1 MLEKKIQKLSSY
13 FEKQNFI
20 KLKSEAEKII
30 RKEPNCAAALQY
42 VGIALIMMRRYD
54 EALTYLD
61 KAIKITP
68 NDGPILDTFSNLY
81 FEKCDYQIAL
91 DYQLKSLEIDR
102 SNYNGLE
109 KLGDIYSAVGN
120 PVKAVLAYKEAYLKG
135 NGSEQMLF
143 RLVTLLR
150 DNGRFDEAQDY
161 LMLTDHN
168 NPASQFEQ
176 IKLYIYCGEVE
187 LGIRAATKLLE
198 TQQDLRK
205 ELVEVFQAL
214 GEIAKSREVASQII
228 NDDLPHSAFKA
239 ISFGLV
245 EQDWLDRYVIMY
257 SDKKIDKSQ
266 LVNYYFAL
274 ASYFKLKD
282 RNKWFQYLKKGNQ
295 AKLDLATKP
304 YNLPEELDCFDRII
318 TSHRG
323 SNLRPSSITSD
334 APIFVVGMPRSG
346 TTLVETII
354 GNHSKCTF
362 LGESLTLNYSLKKVQ
377 GKSLFE
383 GLNGITSYVDDLE
396 QLDITKIANEYLR
409 LNKSRL
415 KGVSHFVDKMP
426 HNFLHIGIIVKAFP
440 NAKII
445 HCRRNPIDTCL
456 SIFEQNFHTFHNY
469 GSSLD
474 TLIPYYKKYI
484 ELMSYWR
491 DTLPNGSFYDIEYE
505 ELTKNPDDE
514 VNSLLKFCHLPFE
527 NQCLEFE
534 KQKRTVVTA
543 SLEQVRKGIY
553 TSSQQ
558 RWLGLEQ
565 HIKPLLDAFDE
576 YI

>member
-30 RKEPNCAAALQY
+30 RKEPNCAVALQY

-61 KAIKITP
+61 KAIKISP

-81 FEKCDYQIAL
+81 FEKKNYQLAL

-102 SNYNGLE
+102 SNFDGLK
-109 KLGDIYSAVGN
+109 KLGEIYSVVGN
-120 PVKAVLAYKEAYLKG
+120 PIKAVLAYKEAYLKG
-135 NGSEQMLF
+135 NGSEQVLLK
-143 RLVTLLR
+143 LVALLC
-150 DNGRFDEAQDY
+150 DSGRFDEAQDY
-161 LMLTDHN
+161 LMLTEQN
-168 NPASQFEQ
+168 NPASQLEQ
-176 IKLYIYCGEVE
+176 IKIYIYCGETK
-187 LGIRAATKLLE
+187 LGICAANKLLE
-198 TQQDLRK
+198 TQQGLRK
-205 ELVEVFQAL
+205 ELVDAFQAL
-214 GEIAKSREVASQII
+214 GEIAKSREVAIQMI
-228 NDDLPHSAFKA
+228 NDDLPYSAFKA

-245 EQDWLDRYVIMY
+245 EQDWLDRYLIMY

-266 LVNYYFAL
+266 LINYYFAL

-295 AKLDLATKP
+295 AKLELAAKP
-304 YNLPEELDCFDRII
+304 YNLYEELDCFDRII
-318 TSHRG
+318 TSHSG
-323 SNLRPSSITSD
+323 LNLRPSNITSD

-362 LGESLTLNYSLKKVQ
+362 LGESATLNYSFKKVQ
-377 GKSLFE
+377 GKNLFE
-383 GLNGITSYVDDLE
+383 GLNGIVSYVDNLE

-409 LNKSRL
+409 LNKSKL
-415 KGVSHFVDKMP
+415 KGVNHYVDKMP

-456 SIFEQNFHTFHNY
+456 SIFEQNFSTFHNY
-469 GSSLD
+469 GCSID
-474 TLIPYYKKYI
+474 TLIPYYKKYL

-491 DTLPNGSFYDIEYE
+491 DTLQMGSFYDIEYE
-505 ELTKNPDDE
+505 ELTKSPNDE
-514 VNSLLKFCHLPFE
+514 INSLLKFCHLPFE
-527 NQCLEFE
+527 KQCLEFN
-534 KQKRTVVTA
+534 KQQRTVLTA
-543 SLEQVRKGIY
+543 SLEQVRKEIY
-553 TSSQQ
+553 TTSQK
-558 RWLGLEQ
+558 RWLGLEKQ
-565 HIKPLLDAFDE
+565 IEPLLDAFDK